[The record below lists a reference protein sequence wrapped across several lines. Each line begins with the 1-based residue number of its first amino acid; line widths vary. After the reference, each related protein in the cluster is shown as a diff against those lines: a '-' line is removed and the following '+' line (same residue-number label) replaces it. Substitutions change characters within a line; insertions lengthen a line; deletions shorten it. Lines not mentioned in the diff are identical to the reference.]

1 MEALKDQPPT
11 EGSALSSARVVSN
24 VLSKSSSNI
33 FLKNIGLQPTSPT
46 KPPTTKERAL
56 QEQLAAEKQASTL
69 LQDEVN
75 VRKENFQNT
84 EEALQRTQMELQEC
98 EKAMEANKK
107 AAEENNLLLKRLLQF
122 NCGGNLHGSSSCS
135 S

>member
-33 FLKNIGLQPTSPT
+33 FLKNIGLQPTSP
-46 KPPTTKERAL
+46 KKSPRSKEKAL
-56 QEQLAAEKQASTL
+56 QEQLATEKQTSTV

-75 VRKENFQNT
+75 V
-84 EEALQRTQMELQEC
+84 
-98 EKAMEANKK
+98 
-107 AAEENNLLLKRLLQF
+107 LK
-122 NCGGNLHGSSSCS
+122 
-135 S
+135 

>member
-1 MEALKDQPPT
+1 MEALKDQPHA
-11 EGSALSSARVVSN
+11 EGIALSSAQVVSK
-24 VLSKSSSNI
+24 VLPKNSCNI

-84 EEALQRTQMELQEC
+84 EEALQRTQMELQEYK
-98 EKAMEANKK
+98 KAMEENKK
-107 AAEENNLLLKRLLQF
+107 AVEENNLLLKRLLQF
-122 NCGGNLHGSSSCS
+122 NCGRNLPGPSS
-135 S
+135 